1 MLRGARLGQP
11 LLVPEKSH
19 ERGRGLARSGSAS
32 GAFWRSVGVESS
44 CLEWPSAPSPPPAA
58 VLQSVGVQASDE
70 TAPKTHPPAP

>member
-1 MLRGARLGQP
+1 MPTKSKPVMSQLFWVGIFLRGAG
-11 LLVPEKSH
+11 
-19 ERGRGLARSGSAS
+19 GWARSGSAS

-44 CLEWPSAPSPPPAA
+44 CLEWPSAPSPPA